1 MITSALTLKLV
12 DAAKNKGDFERAKRY
27 WNTFHCQNE
36 ITKAGNRIY
45 GKYCK
50 NRFCT
55 VCNSNRKAQVI
66 KQYLPLVKQ
75 WPDPQFVTLTVRAVY
90 AQSLSRRLTEVYKNF
105 QKIISKYKKRNQR
118 GKGIRLMGIRSIES
132 NFNPE
137 DLTYNPHIHL
147 VVPDKETAE
156 ILVKE
161 WLAIWPKYYTSR
173 KGQRIDPVNNLEK
186 VLIEIMKYTSK
197 VFTDPTMETD
207 KKKKSKLP
215 HRIYV
220 AALDNIIAA
229 LERHRCFDRFGFN
242 LPAKKMKVSIRT
254 TLTIYSDLKYS
265 LKLNDWIDP
274 GTDELLTD
282 YQPPPPLMEILKN
295 DIDMVLQ

>member
-12 DAAKNKGDFERAKRY
+12 EVAKNKGAPERAKRY

-36 ITKAGNRIY
+36 ITRDGNRIY
-45 GKYCK
+45 GNYCK

-55 VCNSNRKAQVI
+55 VCNGNRKAQVI
-66 KQYLPLVKQ
+66 KQYLPVVKQ
-75 WPDPQFVTLTVRAVY
+75 WPDPQFVTLTVKTVY
-90 AQSLSRRLTEVYKNF
+90 ARSLSRRLTEVYKNF
-105 QKIISKYKKRNQR
+105 QKIISKYKKRHQR
-118 GKGIRLMGIRSIES
+118 GKGIKLIGIRSIEC

-137 DLTYNPHIHL
+137 SLTYNPHIHL
-147 VVPDKETAE
+147 LVPDKETAE

-161 WLAIWPKYYTSR
+161 WLTIWPQYHTSK
-173 KGQRIDPVNNLEK
+173 KGQKIKPVDNLEK

-242 LPAKKMKVSIRT
+242 LPTKKMKVSLRT
-254 TLTIYSDLKYS
+254 TLTSYSDLKYS
-265 LKLNDWIDP
+265 LKLNDWVDP
-274 GTDELLTD
+274 GTDNLLTN
-282 YQPPPPLMEILKN
+282 YQPPPALMEILRN
-295 DIDMVLQ
+295 DMDMDLE